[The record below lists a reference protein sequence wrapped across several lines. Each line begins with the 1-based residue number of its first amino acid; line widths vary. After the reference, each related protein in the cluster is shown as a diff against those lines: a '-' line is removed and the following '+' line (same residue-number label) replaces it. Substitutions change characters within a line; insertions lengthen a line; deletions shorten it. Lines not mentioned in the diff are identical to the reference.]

1 MNGGPPAAVLA
12 IDGGNSKTDVAL
24 VSAEGDLLARR
35 RGRHAL
41 AAEIGM
47 PAALR
52 VIGELVEQ
60 AAEDAGLRSRPLAL
74 HTAAYLAGVDIP
86 QEQDEMYVALCAQGW
101 STTVTVDNDTFAIFR
116 AGTTSHWGVGVVSG
130 AGINA
135 VGIAPDGR
143 VGRYLALGVR
153 TGDFGGGNDLTNQML
168 YWAFRAEDG
177 RGGPTAL
184 AAAVCEHFGLPTIY
198 DVALGLHRGDIT
210 KGQRLELTRVLFRV
224 AHDTAD
230 PVAML
235 LLERQAQE
243 VALMA
248 RQLLRQLDLI
258 DVDTDVVLGGGI
270 LTARDPLLTRLV
282 REQIAIEAPRGR
294 VTFNE
299 VPAVTGAALLGFD
312 YLGLTRAAEDRLR
325 SQMQSPAGSD
335 LGPRPQQ
342 PKE

>member
-1 MNGGPPAAVLA
+1 VNGGPPAAVLA

-24 VSAEGDLLARR
+24 VSAEGDLLAYT
-35 RGRHAL
+35 RGRPAL

-47 PAALR
+47 AAALR
-52 VIGELVEQ
+52 VIGELVERV
-60 AAEDAGLRSRPLAL
+60 ADDAGLRARPLAL

-86 QEQDEMYVALCAQGW
+86 QEQHEMHAALCAQGW

-116 AGTTSHWGVGVVSG
+116 AGTTNHWGVGVVSG

-135 VGIAPDGR
+135 VGIGPDGR

-184 AAAVCEHFGLPTIY
+184 VAAVCEHFGSPTIY
-198 DVALGLHRGDIT
+198 DVALRLHRGEIT
-210 KGQRLELTRVLFRV
+210 KGQRLELTRVLFAV
-224 AHDTAD
+224 AAHTSD
-230 PVAML
+230 PVAVA

-258 DVDTDVVLGGGI
+258 DVDTDIVLGGGV
-270 LTARDPLLTRLV
+270 LASRDPLLTRLV
-282 REQIAIEAPRGR
+282 RQQLAIEAPRGR

-312 YLGLTRAAEDRLR
+312 HLGIARAAEDRLR
-325 SQMQSPAGSD
+325 SQMRSPAATM
-335 LGPRPQQ
+335 
-342 PKE
+342 